1 MKLWLSIKTI
11 SFFSFSIFLYRE
23 VPKYILASFLFTNN
37 FPVGMCNIIYK
48 GDIEGLYPMGIRILI
63 LLYYP

>member
-1 MKLWLSIKTI
+1 
-11 SFFSFSIFLYRE
+11 
-23 VPKYILASFLFTNN
+23 LASFLFTNN

-48 GDIEGLYPMGIRILI
+48 SDIKGLYPMGIRILI